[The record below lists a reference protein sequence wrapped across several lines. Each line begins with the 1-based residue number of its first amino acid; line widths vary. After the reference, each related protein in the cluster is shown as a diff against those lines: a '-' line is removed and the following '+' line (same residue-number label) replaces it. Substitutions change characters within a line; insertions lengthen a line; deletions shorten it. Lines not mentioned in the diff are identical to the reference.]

1 MENKDII
8 INIMG
13 TDYKIIEEP
22 TNDNDGYCDSSDKT
36 IVIDS
41 SLNREPTGNDKKN
54 LKAYK
59 RKVLRHEI
67 IHAIMEECGMSC
79 HDDMANE
86 RYVDW
91 IAIMYPKIKQIFE
104 KLKIEE

>member
-1 MENKDII
+1 MTDKDII

-13 TDYKIIEEP
+13 TDYKIIEEL

-41 SLNREPTGNDKKN
+41 SLNREPIGNDKKN
-54 LKAYK
+54 LKVYK

>member
-1 MENKDII
+1 MENKDIT

-13 TDYKIIEEP
+13 TDYKIIEEL

-54 LKAYK
+54 LKSYK

-67 IHAIMEECGMSC
+67 IHAIMEECGMSY

-104 KLKIEE
+104 KLKIED

>member
-1 MENKDII
+1 MDNKDII

-13 TDYKIIEEP
+13 IDYKIIEEL
-22 TNDNDGYCDSSDKT
+22 TNNSDGYCDSSDKT

-41 SLNREPTGNDKKN
+41 SLNREPIGNDKKN
-54 LKAYK
+54 LKVYK

-67 IHAIMEECGMSC
+67 IHAIMEECGISC

-104 KLKIEE
+104 KLKIED